1 MIPETIPPII
11 DFFNHI
17 KDPRIDRKKCYPLI
31 EVIVITLLAVM
42 AFAKGWEDIELYG
55 KTKEAWLKQFLPL
68 EHGIPK
74 HDVYRRVFNRLDPR
88 EIERCF
94 MTWVRA
100 IQQDTER
107 EVIAIDGKTVR
118 GSFNTREGSKA
129 IHLVSA
135 WATEN
140 QLVFA
145 QVKTEEKSNE
155 ITAIPTLLEMIAL
168 KGCIVT
174 IDAMGC
180 QYKIANQ
187 IVEAGADYVLSLK
200 ENQETL
206 YDDVKTYFDGIDF
219 AHPAPLVET
228 SSTFD
233 VDHGRQERRNHAVTG
248 DVSWLI
254 DAHPA
259 WSTITSIGVVESIR
273 TIGETVSTEQRYYVS
288 SLPPDPV
295 VFGTSV
301 RAHWGIENS
310 LHYVLDVAFGEDDC
324 RIQSGNAPENMAFI
338 RKMALSLARSDRESK
353 RSMTSRIKQMAW
365 SEAYLEHLLFQTE
378 FADQTGASS
387 AIHNNF

>member
-11 DFFNHI
+11 DFFSDI
-17 KDPRIDRKKCYPLI
+17 KDPRIERKKCYPLI

-55 KTKEAWLKQFLPL
+55 KTKEAWLKPFLPL
-68 EHGIPK
+68 KNGIPQ

-94 MTWVRA
+94 MAWVRV
-100 IQQDTER
+100 IKQDKER

-118 GSFNTREGSKA
+118 GSFNTRQESKA

-140 QLVFA
+140 RLVFA

-187 IVEAGADYVLSLK
+187 IVSAGADYVLSLK

-206 YDDVKTYFDGIDF
+206 YDDVKTYFEGIDF
-219 AHPAPLVET
+219 AHPTPLIKT
-228 SSTFD
+228 SSTFE
-233 VDHGRQERRNHAVTG
+233 VDHGRQERRNHAVTD
-248 DVSWLI
+248 DVSWLVA
-254 DAHPA
+254 AHPA
-259 WSTITSIGVVESIR
+259 WNTIKSIGVVESIR
-273 TIGETVSTEQRYYVS
+273 TVGEAVTTEQRYYIS
-288 SLPPDPV
+288 SLPADPV

-310 LHYVLDVAFGEDDC
+310 LHYVLDVAFGEDAC
-324 RIQSGNAPENMAFI
+324 RIKSGNAPENLTFI
-338 RKMALSLARSDRESK
+338 RKTALSLARSDTQSK
-353 RSMTSRIKQMAW
+353 RSIASRIKQMAW
-365 SEAYLEHLLFQTE
+365 SNEYLEQLLFQSGLV
-378 FADQTGASS
+378 DQTEVSAS
-387 AIHNNF
+387 IP

>member
-11 DFFNHI
+11 EFFTDI

-31 EVIVITLLAVM
+31 EVVVITLLAVM

-55 KTKEAWLKQFLPL
+55 KTKKAWLKQLLPL
-68 EHGIPK
+68 KHGIPK
-74 HDVYRRVFNRLDPR
+74 HDVYRRVFNRLNPKD
-88 EIERCF
+88 IERCF
-94 MTWVRA
+94 MAWVRA
-100 IQQDTER
+100 IKQDQER

-118 GSFNTREGSKA
+118 GSFNVRQGSKA

-140 QLVFA
+140 RLVFA

-187 IVEAGADYVLSLK
+187 IVNAGADYVLSLK

-206 YDDVKTYFDGIDF
+206 YDDVKTYFEGIDF
-219 AHPAPLVET
+219 THPDPLVQT
-228 SSTFD
+228 DSTFE

-248 DVSWLI
+248 DVSWLVA
-254 DAHPA
+254 AHPA
-259 WSTITSIGVVESIR
+259 WNTIKSIGVVESIR
-273 TIGETVSTEQRYYVS
+273 TIGERVSTEQRYYVS

-295 VFGTSV
+295 VLGSSV

-310 LHYVLDVAFGEDDC
+310 LHYVLDVAFGEDAC
-324 RIQSGNAPENMAFI
+324 RIKSGNAPENMAFI
-338 RKMALSLARSDRESK
+338 RKMALSLARSDTESK
-353 RSMTSRIKQMAW
+353 RSMASRIKQMAW
-365 SEAYLEHLLFQTE
+365 SEEYLERLLFHSG
-378 FADQTGASS
+378 FADQAEPSVP
-387 AIHNNF
+387 IP